1 MGVDEEEEGDGWS
14 SSSLLAD
21 GEAGGDR
28 EAIVSGGADPWVVPG
43 LVKEVE
49 GRCSDDDPEGGAN
62 ESLVRTVLGRELPWR
77 SFSIDPLA

>member
-21 GEAGGDR
+21 GEAGGDK
-28 EAIVSGGADPWVVPG
+28 EAIVSGSADPS
-43 LVKEVE
+43 LVKEGVE
-49 GRCSDDDPEGGAN
+49 GWCSAD
-62 ESLVRTVLGRELPWR
+62 ESLVRAVLGRELPWR